1 MPSRNKGQGGKMR
14 KRKTAKGQSILEYVI
29 LLAVVLLAVLYGANN
44 IIKVKAQQNMD
55 TAGAILDKADSE
67 LRTSVGVP

>member
-1 MPSRNKGQGGKMR
+1 MR
-14 KRKTAKGQSILEYVI
+14 KRKARKGQSILEYVI

-55 TAGAILDKADSE
+55 TAGDILERANDE
-67 LRTSVGVP
+67 LRNATVQ

>member
-1 MPSRNKGQGGKMR
+1 MRERKSR
-14 KRKTAKGQSILEYVI
+14 KGQSILEYVL

-44 IIKVKAQQNMD
+44 IIKAKAKKNMD

-67 LRTSVGVP
+67 LRTSTGI

>member
-1 MPSRNKGQGGKMR
+1 MR
-14 KRKTAKGQSILEYVI
+14 KRKVVKGQSILEYVI

-55 TAGAILDKADSE
+55 TAGDILDKADTE
-67 LRTSVGVP
+67 LRTATGAGE